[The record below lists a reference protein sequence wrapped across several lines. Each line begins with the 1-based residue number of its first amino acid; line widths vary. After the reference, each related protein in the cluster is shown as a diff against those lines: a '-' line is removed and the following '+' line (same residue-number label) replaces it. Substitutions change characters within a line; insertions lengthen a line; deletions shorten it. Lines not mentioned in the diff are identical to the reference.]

1 MLRIS
6 CLFVLGYVFVLV
18 FSGMGCW
25 RVVGGVGRGAG
36 EEVVDF
42 DKKSFLWINF
52 ERKCGGWIGGA

>member
-1 MLRIS
+1 
-6 CLFVLGYVFVLV
+6 LFVLGYVFVLV

-25 RVVGGVGRGAG
+25 WVVGGVGRGAG